1 MWRNPQ
7 AEAGRALRNVAAPSC
22 ERARVGTPATVV
34 ATPGERTSDFGIM
47 LFSAFVAVLAFSV
60 VCAIGWALV
69 GSFNFPVALASALA
83 AVLAVMTVHISQQ
96 WERVVVQR
104 LGRFSRVAGPGLFF
118 TIPFIEQTPIRVD
131 CRTRYTTFGAEE
143 TLTADLVPLDVDAVM
158 LWMVHDA
165 KAACNEVSDFSATVE
180 LTAQA
185 ALRDAIGRLS
195 AAEVAI
201 RREQLDAD
209 IQQILE
215 DEASQWGVSVLSVKI
230 RNILLPQALQDVMSL
245 EAQAEQRR
253 KARIILMEAEQD
265 ISAMAE
271 DVGEAYGGGDA
282 ALRLRQ
288 MHLMYESVRETGGTV
303 VVPSSFSEGFVE
315 GADQARPL
323 RATAMGK

>member
-1 MWRNPQ
+1 MWRNPP
-7 AEAGRALRNVAAPSC
+7 ARAVRPAAAAPSC
-22 ERARVGTPATVV
+22 ERVPAPASATVV
-34 ATPGERTSDFGIM
+34 ATPGERASDFGII
-47 LFSAFVAVLAFSV
+47 LFSAFTAVVAFSAVCV
-60 VCAIGWALV
+60 VGCATA
-69 GSFNFPVALASALA
+69 GSFNFPVAAASTLA
-83 AVLAVMTVHISQQ
+83 AVLAVMAVHISQQ

-104 LGRFSRVAGPGLFF
+104 LGRFSRVAGPGLFL

-215 DEASQWGVSVLSVKI
+215 DEASQWGISILSVKI

-315 GADQARPL
+315 GADAARTL
-323 RATAMGK
+323 RAASAEK

>member
-1 MWRNPQ
+1 MWRNSQ
-7 AEAGRALRNVAAPSC
+7 AETGRSRRNASASAPAVS
-22 ERARVGTPATVV
+22 ERSVSATIVS
-34 ATPGERTSDFGIM
+34 APGERASDFGVL
-47 LFSAFVAVLAFSV
+47 LFSAFAAAVAFALA
-60 VCAIGWALV
+60 CAVGWALA
-69 GSFNFPVALASALA
+69 GSFTFPVAACSVLA
-83 AVLAVMTVHISQQ
+83 AVLIVMAVHISQQ

-104 LGRFSRVAGPGLFF
+104 FGRFSRVAGPGLFF
-118 TIPFIEQTPIRVD
+118 TIPIIEQTPIRID
-131 CRTRYTTFGAEE
+131 CRTRFTAFGAEE

-180 LTAQA
+180 LAAQA
-185 ALRDAIGRLS
+185 ALRDAIGRLT
-195 AAEVAI
+195 AAEVVI
-201 RREQLDAD
+201 RREQMDVD

-215 DEASQWGVSVLSVKI
+215 DEASQWGISILSVKI

-265 ISAMAE
+265 ISTMIE
-271 DVGEAYGGGDA
+271 GVGEAYGGGDA

-315 GADQARPL
+315 GTSEQQA
-323 RATAMGK
+323 AAN